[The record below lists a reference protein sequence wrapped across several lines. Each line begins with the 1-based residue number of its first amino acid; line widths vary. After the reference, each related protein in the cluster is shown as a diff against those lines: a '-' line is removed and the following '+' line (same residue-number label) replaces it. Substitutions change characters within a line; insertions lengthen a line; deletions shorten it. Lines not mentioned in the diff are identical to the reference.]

1 MHPDFPQ
8 LPIPTGNKATLNS
21 ARISTAEDVLKIEQA
36 KTTWLFVFR
45 LPTLE
50 VLGTPSLLDNLV
62 APAVKC
68 SSACLNVSSTNLKIN
83 FETDF
88 VSSLGLCIRGAER
101 TLVARLI

>member
-45 LPTLE
+45 LSTLE
-50 VLGTPSLLDNLV
+50 VLGTP
-62 APAVKC
+62 
-68 SSACLNVSSTNLKIN
+68 
-83 FETDF
+83 
-88 VSSLGLCIRGAER
+88 LC
-101 TLVARLI
+101 